1 MFINRSKDEL
11 LVALIY
17 VVDNVFGATSSDLA
31 LSFVEDMKTDFK
43 MNMVGD
49 EPTFFLGLQ
58 IMQLKNGIFF
68 SQSKYAREVVKKFG
82 LESSKHSRTPMSTTT
97 KLSKYASRK
106 NIKQKLY
113 RSMIG
118 SLLYL
123 TTSHVNISFSVGA
136 CARYQANPKESHLAT
151 VERMIYYI
159 NGTFDYG
166 LWYSYDSSLMIVG
179 YFDADWVENVE
190 DRKNTSSACFLLVIV
205 LWLGLVRNKTLYPY
219 LLSKQS
225 KLLLEAVVR
234 NSYG

>member
-1 MFINRSKDEL
+1 M

-49 EPTFFLGLQ
+49 ELTFFLGLQ

-68 SQSKYAREVVKKFG
+68 SQSKYVREVVKKFG

-97 KLSKYASRK
+97 KLSKDASRK

-123 TTSHVNISFSVGA
+123 TASHPNISFSVG
-136 CARYQANPKESHLAT
+136 
-151 VERMIYYI
+151 
-159 NGTFDYG
+159 TF
-166 LWYSYDSSLMIVG
+166 
-179 YFDADWVENVE
+179 
-190 DRKNTSSACFLLVIV
+190 C
-205 LWLGLVRNKTLYPY
+205 
-219 LLSKQS
+219 
-225 KLLLEAVVR
+225 
-234 NSYG
+234 